1 MGIILGISKHLF
13 QLFDGQFFDP
23 TQKFGIV
30 RWFAMSNVF
39 GIHIN
44 NRSSWHLL
52 LLTKFRRPPRR
63 HRGKEEPE
71 VRVERPGIAD
81 AVAARC
87 LQSEPLGLDTIPSL
101 SSVWTMVMAH

>member
-1 MGIILGISKHLF
+1 MGIIPGISKHLF
-13 QLFDGQFFDP
+13 QLFVGQFFDP

-30 RWFAMSNVF
+30 RWFVISNVGF
-39 GIHIN
+39 HIN

-52 LLTKFRRPPRR
+52 LLTKFRRPP
-63 HRGKEEPE
+63 
-71 VRVERPGIAD
+71 RVERPGIAD